1 MTTFPSSPFGTEI
14 TSDDIVA
21 KMQTF
26 SGWEDR
32 YRQVIQWGKKL
43 PTMPDELKS
52 EQVIVSGCESQVWL
66 VSQNIDGIWHF
77 CADSDARI
85 VRGLIALVMAAYD
98 GKTSEQVQAFDI
110 DEYFEKIGL
119 ITHLSRSA
127 APGRGPAAP
136 ARPARG
142 PRPRARRPARR
153 HPWR

>member
-52 EQVIVSGCESQVWL
+52 EKVVISGCESQVWL
-66 VSQNIDGIWHF
+66 VSQNIGGVWHF
-77 CADSDARI
+77 FSDSDARI

-98 GKTSEQVQAFDI
+98 GKTSEQIQAFNI
-110 DEYFEKIGL
+110 DRYFEQIGL
-119 ITHLSRSA
+119 ITHLSPSRGNGLKAIVAQIQELSA
-127 APGRGPAAP
+127 
-136 ARPARG
+136 
-142 PRPRARRPARR
+142 
-153 HPWR
+153 

>member
-66 VSQNIDGIWHF
+66 VSQNVDGVWHF

-98 GKTSEQVQAFDI
+98 GKTSEQIQAFDI
-110 DEYFEKIGL
+110 DRYFEQIGL
-119 ITHLSRSA
+119 ITHLSPSRGNGLKAIVAQIQELSA
-127 APGRGPAAP
+127 
-136 ARPARG
+136 
-142 PRPRARRPARR
+142 
-153 HPWR
+153 